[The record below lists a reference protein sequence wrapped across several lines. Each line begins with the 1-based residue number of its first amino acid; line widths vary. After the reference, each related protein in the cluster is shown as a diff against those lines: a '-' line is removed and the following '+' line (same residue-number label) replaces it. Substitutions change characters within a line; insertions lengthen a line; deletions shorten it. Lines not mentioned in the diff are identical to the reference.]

1 MVVIVDFA
9 EELAHWIICSF
20 QQNIRESILN
30 KYLFVIKLTLGQV
43 AICMHSNLINSVQEL
58 AFTSFEMT
66 LDDTTTDNQFLI
78 KWLHLEDLL
87 NKLLFVMSFNEN

>member
-1 MVVIVDFA
+1 
-9 EELAHWIICSF
+9 
-20 QQNIRESILN
+20 
-30 KYLFVIKLTLGQV
+30 
-43 AICMHSNLINSVQEL
+43 MHSNLINSVQEL

-66 LDDTTTDNQFLI
+66 LDDMTSDNQFLI